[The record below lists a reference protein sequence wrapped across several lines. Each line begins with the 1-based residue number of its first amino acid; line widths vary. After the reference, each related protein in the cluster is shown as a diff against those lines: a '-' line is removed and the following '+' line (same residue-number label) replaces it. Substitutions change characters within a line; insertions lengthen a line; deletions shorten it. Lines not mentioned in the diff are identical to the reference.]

1 MPDKMLRGRIMFIN
15 KSALLFAAALSLMCS
30 TSAIAAGSAYDRVTD
45 AQAMVAQKAIE
56 STLEKY
62 KDDNTQINVYTVDEL
77 NTYVE
82 NNIHFKIIRD
92 RDKCQFTPDIEDR
105 ARIVGMPAFEYV
117 WADMLISGVCVKKD
131 VELGLDYLAKAVEH
145 AYPPA
150 MIRMSDYYERGHL
163 LPRDRKQAVS
173 LMRAA
178 ASLGSRTARLAWAD
192 MLVRGLGAPA
202 YYEEAYSWLY
212 HSIYFNDYEK
222 IKSDYLQDQMRKMM
236 PANVIARAQA
246 DGYYDI

>member
-1 MPDKMLRGRIMFIN
+1 MQIHSKF
-15 KSALLFAAALSLMCS
+15 ALVLASIIGLSCATVAQAAN
-30 TSAIAAGSAYDRVTD
+30 SAYDRVTD
-45 AQAMVAQKAIE
+45 AQALVAQKAIE

-62 KDDNTQINVYTVDEL
+62 KDDNTQLNVYSVDEL

-82 NNIHFKIIRD
+82 GKIHFDIIRD

-117 WADMLISGVCVKKD
+117 WADMLINGVCVKQD
-131 VELGLDYLAKAVEH
+131 IELGLDYLAKSVNH

-150 MIRMSDYYERGHL
+150 MIKMSDYYERGHL
-163 LPRDRKQAVS
+163 LQKDRKQAIL
-173 LMRAA
+173 LMRTA

-212 HSIYFNDYEK
+212 HSIYFDDYEK
-222 IKSDYLQDQMRKMM
+222 VKSVYLQDQMKKMM

-246 DGYYDI
+246 DGFYDI

>member
-1 MPDKMLRGRIMFIN
+1 MQI
-15 KSALLFAAALSLMCS
+15 KSKFALVLAAVLGLGF
-30 TSAIAAGSAYDRVTD
+30 TSAASAAGSTYDRVTD

-62 KDDNTQINVYTVDEL
+62 KDDNTQLNVYTVDEL

-82 NNIHFKIIRD
+82 NKVYFEIIRD

-117 WADMLISGVCVKKD
+117 WADMLIAGVCVKQD
-131 VELGLDYLAKAVEH
+131 VELGLDYLAKAVSH

-163 LPRDRKQAVS
+163 LPKDRKQAIS
-173 LMRAA
+173 LMRTA
-178 ASLGSRTARLAWAD
+178 ASLGSRAARLAWAD

-222 IKSDYLQDQMRKMM
+222 IKSDYLQTQMKKMM

-246 DGYYDI
+246 DGFYDI